1 MLDRF
6 LTVVSLFTL
15 YDTDIL
21 SAIAFYGGS
30 PLLFKSKKVGK
41 ISTRLSCKGEKKKAC
56 NHVPNGGCSFL
67 ASNCTILCFFYW
79 ILGISVSRQWQA
91 FRVATETQLM
101 LRGSDLTR

>member
-41 ISTRLSCKGEKKKAC
+41 ISTRLSCKGEKKRRVTMYLMVDAASWLLT
-56 NHVPNGGCSFL
+56 VQFSVFL
-67 ASNCTILCFFYW
+67 LD
-79 ILGISVSRQWQA
+79 
-91 FRVATETQLM
+91 FRH
-101 LRGSDLTR
+101 

>member
-21 SAIAFYGGS
+21 SAIAFYGGP

-41 ISTRLSCKGEKKKAC
+41 ISTRLSCKGGKKRPVTMYLMVDAASWLLT
-56 NHVPNGGCSFL
+56 VQFSVFL
-67 ASNCTILCFFYW
+67 LD
-79 ILGISVSRQWQA
+79 
-91 FRVATETQLM
+91 FRH
-101 LRGSDLTR
+101 